1 MTLMKSKIL
10 FLWPP
15 ELPYD
20 LTLHYHY
27 TDFGEIAAYFLNQPD
42 KYEVDIFDGGVLAYL
57 KKEYVSYLLKEYDY
71 LVILTYIQN
80 THSAVRAADL
90 CKKISPKTKIIAYGS
105 SPYYVPQYFEKEPFD
120 GYVWDGDWEL
130 AIESFIKYHNG
141 EITKEVTKGI
151 CIEEGKI
158 KNKGEWLNPDKW
170 AFPPLDLL
178 PLEDYDRVL
187 SQKKTIKKFGD
198 RQISVTVSRGCPFA
212 CLFCKASV
220 MYGRQEKRR
229 PVDSFIKYLEDNIDR
244 FDVLQMFAPNFTL
257 DQEWTKEFCQKVIDK
272 KLKLDWR
279 CTTRAQLITPE
290 LAEIMAKAGCKSIG
304 IGVES
309 LQDDIQKNIGK
320 VLNSHQI
327 LETFR
332 TLKKVGII
340 PKGYIMLGLPGQT
353 REDVYETIRMITE
366 AGGEVR
372 PSSYSPYQNLNRQS
386 TLKEIAAMN
395 RYTYDIN
402 AVKGLSPIEF
412 LKIVF
417 ERDLEDH
424 QHHYED

>member
-1 MTLMKSKIL
+1 MKSKIL

-27 TDFGEIAAYFLNQPD
+27 TDFGEIAAYFLNQPN

-80 THSAVRAADL
+80 THSAVRAAEL
-90 CKKISPKTKIIAYGS
+90 CKKISPKTKVIAYGS
-105 SPYYVPQYFEKEPFD
+105 SPYYVPQFFEKEPFD

-130 AIESFIKYHNG
+130 AIESFIKFYNG
-141 EITKEVTKGI
+141 EITKEETKGI
-151 CIEEGKI
+151 CIDGGKV
-158 KNKGEWLNPDKW
+158 KNKGEWLDPAKW

-178 PLEDYDRVL
+178 PLDDYDRVL

-212 CLFCKASV
+212 CPFCKASV

-229 PVDSFIKYLEDNIDR
+229 PVDQFIKYLEDNKDR

-272 KLKLDWR
+272 KLNLDWR

-290 LAEIMAKAGCKSIG
+290 LAKIMAKAGCKSIG

-320 VLNSHQI
+320 VLNTHQV

-332 TLKKVGII
+332 TLKEVGII

-353 REDVYETIRMITE
+353 RKDVYETIRLITE

-386 TLKEIAAMN
+386 TLKEIATMN

-402 AVKGLSPIEF
+402 AVKGLSAIEF
-412 LKIVF
+412 LRIIF

>member
-1 MTLMKSKIL
+1 MKSKIL

-27 TDFGEIAAYFLNQPD
+27 TDFGEIAGYFLNQPE

-57 KKEYVSYLLKEYDY
+57 KKEYISYLLKKYDY

-80 THSAVRAADL
+80 THSAIRAAEL
-90 CKKISPKTKIIAYGS
+90 CQKISPKTKIIAYGS
-105 SPYYVPQYFEKEPFD
+105 SPYYVPQFFEKEPFN

-130 AIESFIKYHNG
+130 SIESFIKYYNG
-141 EITKEVTKGI
+141 EISKEETKGI
-151 CIEEGKI
+151 CIDGGKV
-158 KNKGEWLNPDKW
+158 KNKGEWLDPKKW
-170 AFPPLDLL
+170 AFPPLDKL
-178 PLEDYDRVL
+178 PLDDYDRVL
-187 SQKKTIKKFGD
+187 LQKKTIKKFGD
-198 RQISVTVSRGCPFA
+198 RQISVTVSRGCPYA
-212 CLFCKASV
+212 CLFCKAAV
-220 MYGRQEKRR
+220 MYGRKERR
-229 PVDSFIKYLEDNIDR
+229 RTVDEFIKYLEENCDR

-257 DQEWTKEFCQKVIDK
+257 DQEWTKEFCQKVIEK

-290 LAEIMAKAGCKSIG
+290 LAKLMAEAGCKSIG

-309 LQDDIQKNIGK
+309 LQKDIQKQIGK
-320 VLNSHQI
+320 VLNNHQM
-327 LETFR
+327 LDVFKMLR
-332 TLKKVGII
+332 SNGII

-353 REDVYETIRMITE
+353 RKDVYDTIKMITD

-372 PSSYSPYQNLNRQS
+372 PSSYSPYQNLNRNS

-402 AVKGLSPIEF
+402 AVEGLSPIEF
-412 LKIVF
+412 LKIIF
-417 ERDLEDH
+417 ERDFKDH